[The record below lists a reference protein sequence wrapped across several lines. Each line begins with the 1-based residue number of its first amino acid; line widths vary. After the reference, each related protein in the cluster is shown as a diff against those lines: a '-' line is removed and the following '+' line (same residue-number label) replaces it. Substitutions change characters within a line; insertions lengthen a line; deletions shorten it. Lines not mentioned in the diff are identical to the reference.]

1 MGLARVAPEKTAS
14 SARPACAHLFADGG
28 EGLMAT
34 KKLSYAEQLRD
45 PRWQRK
51 RLEILSRDGFK
62 CELCGDDKSTLHVHH
77 KRYVKGR
84 MPWEYDATELST
96 VCENCHESADHT
108 RVMSAEVMSRL
119 PLDGPGCAW
128 NAMGLV
134 AGWASASAEVEGIDH
149 IQEVQQRSYW
159 LGEIAA
165 YLDLTLG
172 TDMSKILEL
181 RDLLV
186 CADWPA
192 IAESIDSMMEK
203 LRQDFRDSMS
213 APSSAGKKQD
223 ESGE

>member
-1 MGLARVAPEKTAS
+1 MS
-14 SARPACAHLFADGG
+14 
-28 EGLMAT
+28 
-34 KKLSYAEQLRD
+34 KKLTYAEQLRD
-45 PRWQRK
+45 PRWQKK

-62 CELCGDDKSTLHVHH
+62 CVVCGDGKSTLHVHH

-96 VCENCHESADHT
+96 VCKNCHESADHT
-108 RVMSAEVMSRL
+108 RVTSAEVMARL

-134 AGWASASAEVEGIDH
+134 AGWAAAGADVEGVDH
-149 IQEVQQRSYW
+149 IQEVQKRSYW

-165 YLDLTLG
+165 YVDLTLG
-172 TDMSKILEL
+172 VDINRILEL

-192 IAESIDSMMEK
+192 ISESIDAMMER
-203 LRQDFRDSMS
+203 LRQDFRDQVQSHAS
-213 APSSAGKKQD
+213 KSREQD